1 MLMMKQKM
9 LLLKKEMRLVSLWFI
24 MFFLCKKCNWK
35 SLMLMYVIT
44 LGCLFFFR
52 CQTRNGLD
60 NGLRGFLNKY
70 NVDVFVV
77 F

>member
-1 MLMMKQKM
+1 
-9 LLLKKEMRLVSLWFI
+9 
-24 MFFLCKKCNWK
+24 
-35 SLMLMYVIT
+35 MYVIT